1 VLEIYVREVA
11 VLVTVIQVSVIRAF
25 VFEIAVR

>member
-11 VLVTVIQVSVIRAF
+11 VLVAVIQVSVIRAF
-25 VFEIAVR
+25 VFEIAVL